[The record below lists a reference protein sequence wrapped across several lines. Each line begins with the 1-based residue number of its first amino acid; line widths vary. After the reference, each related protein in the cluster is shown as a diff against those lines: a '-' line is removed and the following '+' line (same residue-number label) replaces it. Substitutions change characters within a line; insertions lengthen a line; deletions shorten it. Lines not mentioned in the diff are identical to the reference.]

1 MKYQWDFP
9 AVWNH
14 FDMLMIGLVG
24 TVKLAVVS
32 IALGVVVGFV
42 VALMRLSHRPVLRTP
57 ATAFVEFYRN
67 TPPIVHFFWFF
78 YALPILIGVSF
89 EPYTA
94 AVLALSTQSGAFYA
108 EVFRGGIVSI
118 ERGQWEGARALGMN
132 YRAVLRRVVLPQA
145 LRRMVAPFLDRS
157 FELTKTTALA
167 SSLAYAELLY
177 QAMQVNSMTFRPMEV
192 YTTIALMYF
201 IVLFAASSL
210 MRVVEYRLARVG

>member
-1 MKYQWDFP
+1 MKYQWDFS

-14 FDMLMIGLVG
+14 FDMLLIGLVG
-24 TVKLAVVS
+24 TVKLAAVSVV
-32 IALGVVVGFV
+32 LGVIVGFI
-42 VALMRLSHRPVLRTP
+42 VALMRLSHRRVLRSP

-78 YALPILIGVSF
+78 YALPIVMGVSF
-89 EPYTA
+89 EPFTA
-94 AVLALSTQSGAFYA
+94 AMLALTTQSGAFYA

-118 ERGQWEGARALGMN
+118 ERGQWEGAKALGMN
-132 YRAVLRRVVLPQA
+132 YRAVMRRVILPQA
-145 LRRMVAPFLDRS
+145 LRRMVPPFVDRS

-177 QAMQVNSMTFRPMEV
+177 QAMQVNSITFRPMEV

-201 IVLFAASSL
+201 IVLFAASNL
-210 MRVVEYRLARVG
+210 MRVVEFRLARIG